1 MNKLFADWRLHW
13 FLILLPVALF
23 LPALPIDETRYL
35 SVAWELR
42 NSPDWLLLHL
52 NGELYSHKG
61 PLLFWLINIAW
72 TAAGLNVWIVRLGM
86 LVVSLVSLLM
96 FERLV
101 RRLDPADGAANGRLA
116 TRAAQIFAGMMFFA
130 VFASAIMFDVVLAAC
145 VLLALHGLI
154 DFDERRWGR
163 GIAIFAA
170 GLSLG
175 LLNKGPVMLL
185 DAGLVGLLGPWWS
198 ATARG
203 APLRWYAAVF
213 AGVLASVGVG
223 LVYMVSAGGWSYV
236 NDVVFHQTAER
247 MTQSFAHA
255 RPIWWYFMVLP
266 FMILPWTL
274 SLRAPWRAWRDNLAG
289 SKAARFA
296 VAWFVP
302 AFVLFCFASG
312 KQPHYLLPLL
322 PGLALYFALVLRDDA
337 ARVRG
342 RLFAVL
348 LGLVGVFLC
357 AAPWLAQH
365 AASVP
370 GLRGLVHGG
379 SFSADEQAVLGG
391 IWPLWGALIAA
402 LGVFLLVHRR
412 AHRQL
417 VAVALASVA
426 AAALGMLTIAQA
438 VGPTLDVS
446 ATANRIRAAQQAGKP
461 IVHLGWHHGLFE
473 FPGRLKQPFEAI
485 NLGQL
490 YTWCA
495 AHPDGEVVTF
505 YTKYGVPVKPET
517 EVPWRLGR
525 ILIWRAA
532 DLCSGPRFAPQGK
545 AEEETRSED

>member
-1 MNKLFADWRLHW
+1 MNRILSDWRLYW

-42 NSPDWLLLHL
+42 NSPSWLLLHL

-61 PLLFWLINIAW
+61 PLLFWLINVAW

-86 LVVSLVSLLM
+86 LVVSLASLLL

-101 RRLDPADGAANGRLA
+101 RRLDPAGAAANDGLA
-116 TRAAQIFAGMMFFA
+116 TRAAQIFAGMVFFA

-145 VLLALHGLI
+145 VLLALHGI
-154 DFDERRWGR
+154 VDFDERRWGR
-163 GIAIFAA
+163 GIAIFSA
-170 GLSLG
+170 GLGLG

-185 DAGLVGLLGPWWS
+185 DAGLVGLLAPWWS
-198 ATARG
+198 ATARQV
-203 APLRWYAAVF
+203 PLRWYAAVF
-213 AGVLASVGVG
+213 AAVLASVAIG

-236 NDVVFHQTAER
+236 NDVVFHQTAAR

-266 FMILPWTL
+266 LMILPWTL
-274 SLRAPWRAWRDNLAG
+274 SLRAPWRAWRDNFAG

-296 VAWFVP
+296 VAWFLP

-312 KQPHYLLPLL
+312 KQPHYLVPLL
-322 PGLALYFALVLRDDA
+322 PGLALYFALVVRDEA

-342 RLFAVL
+342 RAFAALLVL
-348 LGLVGVFLC
+348 AGAFVF
-357 AAPWLAQH
+357 AAPWLALH

-370 GLRGLVHGG
+370 GLDGLVRSG

-391 IWPLWGALIAA
+391 IWPLWGALVAA
-402 LGVFLLVHRR
+402 IGIFLLAYPR
-412 AHRQL
+412 ASTRID
-417 VAVALASVA
+417 AVALSAVA
-426 AAALGMLTIAQA
+426 AAALGMLVIAQA

-446 ATANRIRAAQQAGKP
+446 ATANRIRAAQESGKP
-461 IVHLGWHHGLFE
+461 IAHLGWHHGLFE
-473 FPGRLKQPFEAI
+473 FPGRLTRPLESI
-485 NLGQL
+485 NLGEL
-490 YTWCA
+490 YMWCA

-525 ILIWRAA
+525 IFTWRAA
-532 DLCSGPRFAPQGK
+532 DLCNGPHIAPQASGP
-545 AEEETRSED
+545 EEDHGGE

>member
-1 MNKLFADWRLHW
+1 MKKLLADWRFHW

-42 NSPDWLLLHL
+42 NSPSWLLLHL

-61 PLLFWLINIAW
+61 PLLFWLINVAW
-72 TAAGLNVWIVRLGM
+72 TLAGLNVWIVRLGV
-86 LVVSLVSLLM
+86 LVVSLISVLL

-101 RRLDPADGAANGRLA
+101 RRLDPADATTNGELA
-116 TRAAQIFAGMMFFA
+116 TRAAQLFAGMLFFA

-145 VLLALHGLI
+145 VLFALHGLV

-163 GIAIFAA
+163 GIAIFAI

-185 DAGLVGLLGPWWS
+185 DAGLIGLLGPWWS
-198 ATARG
+198 ATARR
-203 APLRWYAAVF
+203 APLRWYAAVL
-213 AGVLASVGVG
+213 AGVLASAAVGV
-223 LVYMVSAGGWSYV
+223 VYMVSAGGWSYV

-255 RPIWWYFMVLP
+255 RPLWWYFMVLP

-274 SLRAPWRAWRDNLAG
+274 SLRAPWHAWRDNVTTN
-289 SKAARFA
+289 KAARFA
-296 VAWFVP
+296 VSWFLP

-342 RLFAVL
+342 RLFGVL
-348 LGLVGVFLC
+348 LVLVGIFLF
-357 AAPWLAQH
+357 AAPWLSQY
-365 AASVP
+365 AANVP
-370 GLRGLVHGG
+370 GINALVRNG
-379 SFSADEQAVLGG
+379 SFSATEQVVLAG
-391 IWPLWGALIAA
+391 IWPVWGALIAA
-402 LGVFLLVHRR
+402 IGIFLLAHPR
-412 AHRQL
+412 AHMQL
-417 VAVALASVA
+417 RMVALSGVA

-438 VGPTLDVS
+438 IGPTLDVS
-446 ATANRIRAAQQAGKP
+446 ATANRIRAAQDAGRP

-473 FPGRLKQPFEAI
+473 FPGRLTQPFEAI
-485 NLGQL
+485 NLGEL
-490 YTWCA
+490 YAWCT
-495 AHPDGEVVTF
+495 AHPDGEVVTI
-505 YTKYGVPVKPET
+505 YSKYGVPVKPEAL
-517 EVPWRLGR
+517 VPWRLGN
-525 ILIWRAA
+525 ILIWRAS
-532 DLCSGPRFAPQGK
+532 DLCNGPHIVPRGAV
-545 AEEETRSED
+545 EEDNKSDD